1 VLGALLWVAVAF
13 FGPRGT
19 RSNEVET
26 KAAIAACKLLFL
38 LLLFMLLG
46 ATYCAILLSPALSC
60 LVFPR
65 DLFLSGDGKKLLRYI
80 GTKSVVVARAVGLI
94 VALILIGSFLAIGLL
109 FWSRWP
115 PLPAL
120 P

>member
-1 VLGALLWVAVAF
+1 MAHF
-13 FGPRGT
+13 
-19 RSNEVET
+19 
-26 KAAIAACKLLFL
+26 
-38 LLLFMLLG
+38 
-46 ATYCAILLSPALSC
+46 ATIGAILGPALSC

-65 DLFLSGDGKKLLRYI
+65 EFFLSGDGKKLLRYI
-80 GTKSVVVARAVGLI
+80 GTERVVVARAVGLI

-115 PLPAL
+115 PLQAL